1 MTTRQ
6 DSQFLSRVEI
16 VNDKIFRSLE
26 AAATSGSFTVG
37 ISLKDE
43 GWSKPG
49 ISMRGMDLKIRHSA
63 MYLVKLEVVF
73 LRKIYI

>member
-26 AAATSGSFTVG
+26 AAATSFTVG
-37 ISLKDE
+37 ISLKGE